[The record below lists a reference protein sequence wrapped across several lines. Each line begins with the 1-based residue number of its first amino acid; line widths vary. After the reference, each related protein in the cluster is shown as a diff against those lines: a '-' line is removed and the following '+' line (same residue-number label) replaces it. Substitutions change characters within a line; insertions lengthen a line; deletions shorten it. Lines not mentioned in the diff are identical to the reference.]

1 MKRVSLAGA
10 VLFALAA
17 GAAPLV
23 AQSAGAIVGKW
34 SIEYERGRRMEN
46 GEATSVMGTG
56 TLTIVQQGDS
66 LVATLE
72 TPPRPDGTPSPP
84 ATIGGKINGGGAVL
98 VQKQRIR
105 IQMNDEVQTPEI
117 TVTWTLEANG
127 DSLTG
132 TLARALPNA
141 PEPQQPS
148 PVKGTRV
155 KA

>member
-1 MKRVSLAGA
+1 MKRATLAGA
-10 VLFALAA
+10 VLLALTV
-17 GAAPLV
+17 GTTPLF

-46 GEATSVMGTG
+46 GEATSIMGTG
-56 TLTIVQQGDS
+56 TLTIAQQGDS

-84 ATIGGKINGGGAVL
+84 ATIGGKLSGTGAVFL
-98 VQKQRIR
+98 QKQRIR

-117 TVTWTLEANG
+117 TITWTLQASG
-127 DSLTG
+127 DALTG

-155 KA
+155 KS